1 MGHPRKQKR
10 KYSRPLKPW
19 DEARIEKEGRIMKE
33 FGLKRKQEIWKAEAK
48 LTGIRGLARSLRAQK
63 NEKTEKE
70 FLAKLD
76 KMGLIENPTLDS
88 VLNVKLE
95 DILNR
100 RLQTIVF
107 RKGLSTTTKHARQL
121 IAHGLV
127 LVGERRLKWPSA
139 MIPKSLEDK
148 ITLKVK

>member
-1 MGHPRKQKR
+1 MGHPRKQKK

-19 DEARIEKEGRIMKE
+19 DEARIEKEGKIMKE

-48 LTGIRGLARSLRAQK
+48 LTSIRGLARSLRAQR

-70 FLAKLD
+70 FLSKLD
-76 KMGLIENPTLDS
+76 KLGLIESPTLDS
-88 VLNVKLE
+88 VLNVRLE
-95 DILNR
+95 NILNR

-107 RKGLSTTTKHARQL
+107 RKGLAATAKHARQL
-121 IAHGLV
+121 IAHGLI

-148 ITLKVK
+148 ISLKVK